1 MTLSNSL
8 SALTS
13 YYILYNKIEI
23 WFWFIFPYSVLETQK
38 YKYPMKTK
46 YWVTNIKD
54 NVPIDLTSQPPGP
67 RGQEQPWLSY
77 GPEALLGQCVLPQQC
92 ALPPKSDGHP
102 WPFCYPRLISH
113 GQMEQQTKIQRET
126 HIISPYSSKEI
137 VPYNWPCWQLAGMK
151 ESKRCILTCTWFS
164 PTKIVKGKYIKILSD
179 LDGTLISTFLDKSTI
194 KQNDP
199 FQAWCIN
206 PI

>member
-1 MTLSNSL
+1 MKFGFDLFSL
-8 SALTS
+8 IQFWKHRNTSIPWRRNTESLTS
-13 YYILYNKIEI
+13 KTM
-23 WFWFIFPYSVLETQK
+23 FPLTWLPRPPAPAGRSSHDCPTGQRRCWGSACCLNT
-38 YKYPMKTK
+38 
-46 YWVTNIKD
+46 
-54 NVPIDLTSQPPGP
+54 VPC
-67 RGQEQPWLSY
+67 
-77 GPEALLGQCVLPQQC
+77 LLW
-92 ALPPKSDGHP
+92 PPKSDGHP